1 MFHIVFNADQNYM
14 KYVAVLITNIIHYT
28 DTSKKYVD
36 FAFHSTESKNKTQNS
51 NISMQINGGGGAKPH
66 NLGRKSH
73 K

>member
-14 KYVAVLITNIIHYT
+14 KYAAVLITNIIHYT
-28 DTSKKYVD
+28 DTSKKYTD
-36 FAFHSTESKNKTQNS
+36 FAFHCTESKNKTPDS
-51 NISMQINGGGGAKPH
+51 SISMQINGGGGQKPH

>member
-36 FAFHSTESKNKTQNS
+36 FAFHSTESKNKTQDS
-51 NISMQINGGGGAKPH
+51 NISMQINGGGGGKAP
-66 NLGRKSH
+66 
-73 K
+73 

>member
-28 DTSKKYVD
+28 DTSKKYAD
-36 FAFHSTESKNKTQNS
+36 FAFHSTESKINPRFQHIYANKW
-51 NISMQINGGGGAKPH
+51 GGGGAKPH